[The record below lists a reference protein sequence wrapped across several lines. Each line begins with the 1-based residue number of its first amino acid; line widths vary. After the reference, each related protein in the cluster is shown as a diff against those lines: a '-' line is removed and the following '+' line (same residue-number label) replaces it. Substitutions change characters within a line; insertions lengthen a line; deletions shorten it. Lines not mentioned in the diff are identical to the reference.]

1 MVLPP
6 GPLEPAAQRRLHKVF
21 EPFFD
26 APLDRLT
33 RRR

>member
-6 GPLEPAAQRRLHKVF
+6 GPLEPAGERRLHKVV
-21 EPFFD
+21 EPFFN